1 MQTFCLAMLGFLL
14 AGYLALEGADFGM
27 GMMLPLF
34 GRRDQPG
41 RDGVIR
47 AIAPFFLGNEVWLV
61 AAFGLLNGAF
71 PRLDGALESR
81 LYAVFVLIL
90 IAWLTRDAGLWF
102 RKHGSARW
110 RARWDTTIAVAST
123 LLAFGWGVILGNL
136 AQGIPEAG
144 STPVF
149 GLIPV
154 LGGLTLT
161 GICALHGAATLALR
175 LPPPE
180 ATRVAKLATTLTV
193 PTAVAIAVTAATL
206 ATTSA
211 PAHTWPLW
219 LLGAILLAGVATVR
233 LTNGHPPALPAT
245 SIGLLA
251 TIPLLAL
258 TNTPYLPTG
267 IPLSAAASG
276 PATLAVLTP
285 VILSVLPILI
295 AAQAALWWLCRGR
308 VDARPWSYF

>member
-1 MQTFCLAMLGFLL
+1 MQTFCLAMLGFFL

-34 GRRDQPG
+34 GRRDQPA

-71 PRLDGALESR
+71 PRLDGSLESR
-81 LYAVFVLIL
+81 LYPIFVLIL

-102 RKHGSARW
+102 RGHGGATW
-110 RARWDTTIAVAST
+110 RARWDTTIAIAST
-123 LLAFGWGVILGNL
+123 LLAFGWGLVLGNL
-136 AQGIPEAG
+136 AQGVPEAG
-144 STPVF
+144 SARVF

-154 LGGLTLT
+154 LGGLALT
-161 GICALHGAATLALR
+161 GICALHGAATLGLR
-175 LPPPE
+175 LPLPE
-180 ATRVAKLATTLTV
+180 AARVATLAKALTV
-193 PTAVAIAVTAATL
+193 PTAVAIMATGVAIAL
-206 ATTSA
+206 TGT

-219 LLGAILLAGVATVR
+219 LLGAVLLAGVVTVR
-233 LTNGHPPALPAT
+233 LTGGRPPALPAT

-251 TIPLLAL
+251 AIPLLTL
-258 TNTPYLPTG
+258 TGIPYLPTG
-267 IPLSAAASG
+267 IPLSEAASG

-285 VILSVLPILI
+285 VILAVLPVLVV
-295 AAQAALWWLCRGR
+295 AQAALWWLCRGR
-308 VDARPWSYF
+308 VDVRSWSYF